1 MNIKRNV
8 ISIETPEGQRGF
20 LGPDHIARHVVYGNF
35 VQTDPFIVLADDL
48 LDKKD
53 TKPVGGPHPH
63 AGFETVSLLLEG
75 QIGDDDLKMLP
86 GDFQVMTAGSGII
99 HTETIEKVGKM
110 RLLQLWLVLPKK
122 DRWTKPKLQH
132 LPLHH
137 VPIQVEDGISIRV
150 HSGSFA
156 GLKSPVQ
163 NQVPLIVADITLA
176 PGVTTIQAIPANY
189 NTFIYMIE
197 GSMFVG
203 EDEKELNKDQI
214 GWLNLETADE
224 LSELKL
230 KAAKNGG
237 RCILY
242 AAKPVQENITMH
254 GPFIADEPEEIADL
268 YHAFR
273 MGKMKHISTV
283 PASDKIFL

>member
-230 KAAKNGG
+230 KAAENGG